1 MIQTGD
7 VLMTKHG
14 KRALVITPD
23 LIYYED
29 AVTGFERFQERA
41 GVGHTVVDRVP
52 ELVRAVGAVVPS
64 GMLGSRDL
72 WCLWGKFALDEK
84 GRLTDRTK
92 AMIMRIPVEVPGHII
107 YQDHLR
113 KTLYGSLILME
124 QACTDEETS

>member
-29 AVTGFERFQERA
+29 AVTNFARFEAHA
-41 GVGHTVVDRVP
+41 GVGFTIVDRVP
-52 ELVRAVGAVVPS
+52 ELVRAIGAVVPS

-72 WCLWGKFALDEK
+72 WCLWGKFTLDEK

-92 AMIMRIPVEVPGHII
+92 EMLMRIPVEVPGHLI
-107 YQDHLR
+107 YESYLR
-113 KTLYGSLILME
+113 EKLYGNLILME